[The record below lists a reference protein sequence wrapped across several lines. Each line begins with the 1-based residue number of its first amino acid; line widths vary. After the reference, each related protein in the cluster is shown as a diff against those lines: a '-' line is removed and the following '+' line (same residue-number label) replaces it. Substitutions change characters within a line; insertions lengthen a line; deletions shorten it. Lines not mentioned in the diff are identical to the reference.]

1 MMSAYV
7 LMFKWLLA
15 GVSCALA
22 GVAMY
27 YLLNAALR
35 VWPALAAR
43 RAVWLAAQ
51 MVVAGAA
58 LLPFLPHGEQISVAP
73 AVTLNAEESS
83 AIRRLAL
90 EDGGCLLYTSPS
102 PRDQRGSR
110 MPSSA

>member
-22 GVAMY
+22 GLAMY

-51 MVVAGAA
+51 MVVAGA
-58 LLPFLPHGEQISVAP
+58 PPAP
-73 AVTLNAEESS
+73 ATHAARRS
-83 AIRRLAL
+83 A
-90 EDGGCLLYTSPS
+90 GNTSPA
-102 PRDQRGSR
+102 PPARN
-110 MPSSA
+110 